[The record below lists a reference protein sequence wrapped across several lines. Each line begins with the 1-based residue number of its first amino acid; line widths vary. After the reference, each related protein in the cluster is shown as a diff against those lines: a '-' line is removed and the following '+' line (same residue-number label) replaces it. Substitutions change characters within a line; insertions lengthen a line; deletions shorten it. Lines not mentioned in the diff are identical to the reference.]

1 MSRHRRHPSEATS
14 RAVERSAGELATL
27 ASQRMD
33 EHLRWYREL
42 SAEERSQ
49 VGLVAQAGISQFIAW
64 FHQEESHPPSAISI
78 FANAPQELTR
88 SVSLRQTLDLVRTV
102 VDVVESR
109 VESLAG
115 PGDEQLLRESVLRFS
130 REIAFAA
137 AEVYAGAAE
146 ARGAWD
152 ARLEALVVDGV
163 LRGEADE
170 SMQSRAS
177 ALGWG
182 EVADVTFVVGTTP
195 SVAGGAVPAVDDLR
209 RSVRQHG
216 VEALAIVQRSRLI
229 AILGSTRDALRV
241 VEAVADC
248 FGPGPVVLGPTV
260 PHLFAAGRS
269 ARAALSG
276 LSAAAAWPEAPRVV
290 ESDALLAE
298 RALAGDQPASRT
310 LVDRVHRPL
319 AAASHAAL
327 LTTATA
333 YLESGGALE
342 ATARTLFVH
351 PNTVRYRLGRI
362 CDATGY
368 DLTVPREAWT
378 VRIALAL
385 GRLAAARSSTP
396 GAGVS
401 RGSAGTGGGAGAAG
415 GAGAGG
421 GAGRSGSSLDPV
433 DRSRTRRGKGAPT
446 ADVLLEETSKLSP
459 ATS

>member
-1 MSRHRRHPSEATS
+1 MTPSSRQRASASTTL
-14 RAVERSAGELATL
+14 AVERSAGELSTL
-27 ASQRMD
+27 AVRRM
-33 EHLRWYREL
+33 EENLLWYRNL

-64 FHQEESHPPSAISI
+64 IRQDDQSPSAISI

-88 SVSLRQTLDLVRTV
+88 TVSLRHTLDLVRTV

-109 VESLAG
+109 APSLAG

-152 ARLEALVVDGV
+152 ARLEALVVDAV
-163 LRGEADE
+163 LRGEADD

-182 EVADVTFVVGTTP
+182 EVSHVTFVVGSTP
-195 SVAGGAVPAVDDLR
+195 AGPGSTVPAIDELR
-209 RSVRQHG
+209 RAARQHG

-229 AILGSTRDALRV
+229 AIIGGTREVLDV
-241 VEAVADC
+241 VNGVADS
-248 FGPGPVVLGPTV
+248 FGPGPIVVGPTV

-276 LSAAAAWPEAPRVV
+276 LSAAPAWPDAPRIV
-290 ESDALLAE
+290 ESEALLPE
-298 RALAGDQPASRT
+298 RALAGDQPARRI

-319 AAASHAAL
+319 TTAAHAAL
-327 LTTATA
+327 LQTATT
-333 YLESGGALE
+333 YLETGGSLE

-351 PNTVRYRLGRI
+351 ANTVRYRLGRI
-362 CDATGY
+362 SDLTGY
-368 DLTVPREAWT
+368 DLATPREAWV

-385 GRLAAARSSTP
+385 GRLVGEGRSNGSVSPPQSARTRSTLGSKVEPYAVPPGRQPDLVPRSLLEDSSK
-396 GAGVS
+396 GSGVS
-401 RGSAGTGGGAGAAG
+401 S
-415 GAGAGG
+415 
-421 GAGRSGSSLDPV
+421 
-433 DRSRTRRGKGAPT
+433 
-446 ADVLLEETSKLSP
+446 
-459 ATS
+459 

>member
-1 MSRHRRHPSEATS
+1 MSGRRQHPSEATS

-27 ASQRMD
+27 ASQRME
-33 EHLRWYREL
+33 EHLRWYRDL

-109 VESLAG
+109 VEGLAA

-152 ARLEALVVDGV
+152 ARLEALVVDAV
-163 LRGEADE
+163 LRGEADD

-182 EVADVTFVVGTTP
+182 ELADVTFVVGSTP
-195 SVAGGAVPAVDDLR
+195 TATGGAVPAVDDLR
-209 RSVRQHG
+209 RAVRQHG

-229 AILGSTRDALRV
+229 AILGGTREAPRI

-248 FGPGPVVLGPTV
+248 FGPGPIVLGPTV

-276 LSAAAAWPEAPRVV
+276 LAAAPAWPDAPRVL
-290 ESDALLAE
+290 ESDAVLPE
-298 RALAGDQPASRT
+298 RALAGDPPARRI
-310 LVDRVHRPL
+310 LVDRIHRPL
-319 AAASHAAL
+319 AGGGHAPL
-327 LTTATA
+327 LQTATA
-333 YLESGGALE
+333 YLESGGSLE
-342 ATARTLFVH
+342 ATARVLFIH

-362 CDATGY
+362 SDVTGY
-368 DLTVPREAWT
+368 DLTTPREAWA

-385 GRLAAARSSTP
+385 GRLAATP
-396 GAGVS
+396 
-401 RGSAGTGGGAGAAG
+401 TGPATAASPAG
-415 GAGAGG
+415 GAGSSGDAGP
-421 GAGRSGSSLDPV
+421 GALSRTPRLRPRTT
-433 DRSRTRRGKGAPT
+433 DRSP
-446 ADVLLEETSKLSP
+446 LEETSKLSP
-459 ATS
+459 TTS

>member
-1 MSRHRRHPSEATS
+1 MSTRSRQHPSEATS

-27 ASQRMD
+27 ASRRME
-33 EHLRWYREL
+33 EHLRWYQEL

-64 FHQEESHPPSAISI
+64 FHQEESHAPSAISI
-78 FANAPQELTR
+78 FANAPRELTR
-88 SVSLRQTLDLVRTV
+88 TVSLRHTLDLVRTV

-152 ARLEALVVDGV
+152 ARLEALVVDAV

-182 EVADVTFVVGTTP
+182 EVAHVTFVVGSTPTTQ
-195 SVAGGAVPAVDDLR
+195 GGAVPAVDDLR

-229 AILGSTRDALRV
+229 AILGGTREATRV
-241 VEAVADC
+241 VELVADC
-248 FGPGPVVLGPTV
+248 FGPGPVVVGPTV

-276 LSAAAAWPEAPRVV
+276 LSAAAAWPGAPRVL
-290 ESDALLAE
+290 ESEALLPE
-298 RALAGDQPASRT
+298 RALAGDAPARRI
-310 LVDRVHRPL
+310 LVDRIHRPL
-319 AAASHAAL
+319 AASGHAPL
-327 LTTATA
+327 LDTATA
-333 YLESGGALE
+333 YLESGGSLE
-342 ATARTLFVH
+342 ASARALFVH

-362 CDATGY
+362 SDVTGY
-368 DLTVPREAWT
+368 DLSTPREAWA

-385 GRLAAARSSTP
+385 GRLSAAPTTTAAAGMPSTTSSVAEPTRP
-396 GAGVS
+396 LLG
-401 RGSAGTGGGAGAAG
+401 RP
-415 GAGAGG
+415 
-421 GAGRSGSSLDPV
+421 GRSEP
-433 DRSRTRRGKGAPT
+433 P
-446 ADVLLEETSKLSP
+446 LLEESSKLSST
-459 ATS
+459 TS

>member
-1 MSRHRRHPSEATS
+1 MSGPRQHPSEATS
-14 RAVERSAGELATL
+14 RAVERSSGELSTL
-27 ASQRMD
+27 ASQRME
-33 EHLRWYREL
+33 EHLGWYRDL

-152 ARLEALVVDGV
+152 ARLEALVVDAV
-163 LRGEADE
+163 LRGEADD

-182 EVADVTFVVGTTP
+182 DVADVTFVVGSTP
-195 SVAGGAVPAVDDLR
+195 AVPVGAVPAVDDLR

-229 AILGSTRDALRV
+229 AILGGTREAARV
-241 VEAVADC
+241 VESVAGC
-248 FGPGPVVLGPTV
+248 FGPGPIVLGPTV

-276 LSAAAAWPEAPRVV
+276 LAAAGAWPDAPRVF
-290 ESDALLAE
+290 ESDVVLPE
-298 RALAGDQPASRT
+298 RALAGDPPARRI
-310 LVDRVHRPL
+310 LVDRIHRPL
-319 AAASHAAL
+319 ARASHAPL
-327 LTTATA
+327 LQTATA
-333 YLESGGALE
+333 YLETGGSLE
-342 ATARTLFVH
+342 ASARALFVH

-362 CDATGY
+362 SDVTGY
-368 DLTVPREAWT
+368 DLTSPREAWT

-385 GRLAAARSSTP
+385 GRLAATPAPSRPAPSTAP
-396 GAGVS
+396 
-401 RGSAGTGGGAGAAG
+401 
-415 GAGAGG
+415 
-421 GAGRSGSSLDPV
+421 
-433 DRSRTRRGKGAPT
+433 PT
-446 ADVLLEETSKLSP
+446 ATPTAVGSTATASLLLEETSKVSS

>member
-1 MSRHRRHPSEATS
+1 MSDDRQHPSEATS

-27 ASQRMD
+27 ASQRME

-64 FHQEESHPPSAISI
+64 FHQEEGHEPSAISI

-182 EVADVTFVVGTTP
+182 DVADVTFVVGSTP
-195 SVAGGAVPAVDDLR
+195 ALAGGAVPAVDDLR

-229 AILGSTRDALRV
+229 AILGGTRDALRV
-241 VEAVADC
+241 VEAVAEC
-248 FGPGPVVLGPTV
+248 FGPGPIVLGPTV

-276 LSAAAAWPEAPRVV
+276 LSAAAAWPEVPRVV

-298 RALAGDQPASRT
+298 RALAGDQQARRV

-319 AAASHAAL
+319 AGAAHTAL

-342 ATARTLFVH
+342 ATARSLFVH

-378 VRIALAL
+378 VRLALAL
-385 GRLAAARSSTP
+385 GRLAAADTGPPAP
-396 GAGVS
+396 G
-401 RGSAGTGGGAGAAG
+401 T
-415 GAGAGG
+415 
-421 GAGRSGSSLDPV
+421 
-433 DRSRTRRGKGAPT
+433 APT
-446 ADVLLEETSKLSP
+446 AARAGIPARAATRTTTTSSNAPLEETSKLSR

>member
-1 MSRHRRHPSEATS
+1 MSDAARQHPSEATS
-14 RAVERSAGELATL
+14 RAVERSAGDLATL
-27 ASQRMD
+27 ASQRM
-33 EHLRWYREL
+33 EEKLRWYRDL

-64 FHQEESHPPSAISI
+64 FHHQESHSPSAISI
-78 FANAPQELTR
+78 FGNAPQELTR

-152 ARLEALVVDGV
+152 ARLEALVVDAV
-163 LRGEADE
+163 LRGEADD

-182 EVADVTFVVGTTP
+182 DVADVTFVVGSTPTT
-195 SVAGGAVPAVDDLR
+195 ARAGAVPAVDDLR

-229 AILGSTRDALRV
+229 AILGGTRAAVEV
-241 VEAVADC
+241 VEQVAGC
-248 FGPGPVVLGPTV
+248 FGPGPVVVGPTV

-276 LSAAAAWPEAPRVV
+276 LAAAAAWPDAPRVL
-290 ESDALLAE
+290 ESDAVLPE
-298 RALAGDQPASRT
+298 RALAGDSPARRV
-310 LVDRVHRPL
+310 LVDRIHRPL
-319 AAASHAAL
+319 SAPGHVSL
-327 LTTATA
+327 LETATA
-333 YLESGGALE
+333 YLELGGSLE
-342 ATARTLFVH
+342 ASARALFVH

-362 CDATGY
+362 ADVTGY
-368 DLTVPREAWT
+368 DLTTPREAWA

-385 GRLAAARSSTP
+385 GRLAAAP
-396 GAGVS
+396 GS
-401 RGSAGTGGGAGAAG
+401 RPPARGGQAQ
-415 GAGAGG
+415 
-421 GAGRSGSSLDPV
+421 
-433 DRSRTRRGKGAPT
+433 
-446 ADVLLEETSKLSP
+446 LEETSKVSP

>member
-1 MSRHRRHPSEATS
+1 VSGRRQHPSEATS

-27 ASQRMD
+27 ASQRME
-33 EHLRWYREL
+33 EHLRWYRDL

-109 VESLAG
+109 VEGLAA

-152 ARLEALVVDGV
+152 ARLEALVVDAV
-163 LRGEADE
+163 LRGEADD

-182 EVADVTFVVGTTP
+182 ELADVTFVVGSTP
-195 SVAGGAVPAVDDLR
+195 TATGGAVPAVDDLR
-209 RSVRQHG
+209 RAVRQHG

-229 AILGSTRDALRV
+229 AILGGTREAPRI

-248 FGPGPVVLGPTV
+248 FGPGPIVLGPTV

-276 LSAAAAWPEAPRVV
+276 LAAAPAWPDAPRVL
-290 ESDALLAE
+290 ESDAVLPE
-298 RALAGDQPASRT
+298 RALAGDPPARRI
-310 LVDRVHRPL
+310 LVDRIHRPL
-319 AAASHAAL
+319 AGGGHAPL
-327 LTTATA
+327 LQTATA
-333 YLESGGALE
+333 YLESGGSLE
-342 ATARTLFVH
+342 ATARVLFIH

-362 CDATGY
+362 SDVTGY
-368 DLTVPREAWT
+368 DLTTPREAWA

-385 GRLAAARSSTP
+385 GRLAATPTGPATAASS
-396 GAGVS
+396 
-401 RGSAGTGGGAGAAG
+401 AG
-415 GAGAGG
+415 GAGSSGDGG
-421 GAGRSGSSLDPV
+421 PGAPSRTPRLRPRTT
-433 DRSRTRRGKGAPT
+433 DRSP
-446 ADVLLEETSKLSP
+446 LEETSKLSP
-459 ATS
+459 TTS

>member
-1 MSRHRRHPSEATS
+1 MSPPSRQHASASTML
-14 RAVERSAGELATL
+14 AVERSAGELSTL
-27 ASQRMD
+27 AVRRMEENLD
-33 EHLRWYREL
+33 WYRRL

-64 FHQEESHPPSAISI
+64 FRQDDQSPSAISI

-88 SVSLRQTLDLVRTV
+88 TVSLRHTLDLVRTV

-152 ARLEALVVDGV
+152 ARLEALVVDAV
-163 LRGEADE
+163 LRGEADD

-182 EVADVTFVVGTTP
+182 EVSHVTFVVGSTP
-195 SVAGGAVPAVDDLR
+195 GGRGSTVPAIDELR
-209 RSVRQHG
+209 RAVREHG

-229 AILGSTRDALRV
+229 AIIGGTREPLRV
-241 VEAVADC
+241 VTAVADA
-248 FGPGPVVLGPTV
+248 FGPGPIVVGPTV

-276 LSAAAAWPEAPRVV
+276 LSAAPAWPDAPRIV
-290 ESDALLAE
+290 ESEALLPE
-298 RALAGDQPASRT
+298 RALAGDQPARRI

-319 AAASHAAL
+319 SAAAQAPL
-327 LTTATA
+327 LQTATA
-333 YLESGGALE
+333 YLETGGSLE
-342 ATARTLFVH
+342 ATARALFVH
-351 PNTVRYRLGRI
+351 ANTVRYRLGRI
-362 CDATGY
+362 SDLTGY
-368 DLTVPREAWT
+368 DLATPREAWV

-385 GRLAAARSSTP
+385 GRLSGEGRTPAALAPPTNDRVRSTLGSKVQPYAVPP
-396 GAGVS
+396 GRQPDLVP
-401 RGSAGTGGGAGAAG
+401 RGRLEDS
-415 GAGAGG
+415 
-421 GAGRSGSSLDPV
+421 SKGSS
-433 DRSRTRRGKGAPT
+433 G
-446 ADVLLEETSKLSP
+446 TS
-459 ATS
+459 

>member
-1 MSRHRRHPSEATS
+1 MSGPRQHPSEATS
-14 RAVERSAGELATL
+14 RAVERSAGELSTL
-27 ASQRMD
+27 ASQRME
-33 EHLRWYREL
+33 EHLGWYRDL

-152 ARLEALVVDGV
+152 ARLEALVVDAV
-163 LRGEADE
+163 LRGEADD

-182 EVADVTFVVGTTP
+182 DVADVTFVVGSTP
-195 SVAGGAVPAVDDLR
+195 AVAGA
-209 RSVRQHG
+209 
-216 VEALAIVQRSRLI
+216 RSRPWTTS
-229 AILGSTRDALRV
+229 AGPSASTASKRWRSCNGRASSRSSAARV
-241 VEAVADC
+241 RRRASSSAVADC
-248 FGPGPVVLGPTV
+248 FGPGPIVLGPTV

-276 LSAAAAWPEAPRVV
+276 LAAAAAWPDAPRVL
-290 ESDALLAE
+290 ESDVVLPE
-298 RALAGDQPASRT
+298 RALAGDPPARRI
-310 LVDRVHRPL
+310 LVDRIHRPL
-319 AAASHAAL
+319 SARGSRAAARRRRRPTSRPAAR
-327 LTTATA
+327 
-333 YLESGGALE
+333 SRRR
-342 ATARTLFVH
+342 ARALFVH
-351 PNTVRYRLGRI
+351 PNTVRYRLGTHLRRHGLRPH
-362 CDATGY
+362 DTARG
-368 DLTVPREAWT
+368 
-378 VRIALAL
+378 L
-385 GRLAAARSSTP
+385 GRAHRPGPRVASPTTPAPGARPRRPPRLSCAAA
-396 GAGVS
+396 GA
-401 RGSAGTGGGAGAAG
+401 
-415 GAGAGG
+415 
-421 GAGRSGSSLDPV
+421 
-433 DRSRTRRGKGAPT
+433 RRGPSRLAPGPAAT
-446 ADVLLEETSKLSP
+446 TSLLLEETSKVSS

>member
-1 MSRHRRHPSEATS
+1 MSGPRQHPSEATS
-14 RAVERSAGELATL
+14 RAVERSAGELSTL
-27 ASQRMD
+27 ASQRME
-33 EHLRWYREL
+33 EHLRWYRDL

-109 VESLAG
+109 VEGLAA

-152 ARLEALVVDGV
+152 ARLEALVVDAV
-163 LRGEADE
+163 LRGEADD

-182 EVADVTFVVGTTP
+182 ELADVTFVVGSTP
-195 SVAGGAVPAVDDLR
+195 TASGGAVPAVDDLR
-209 RSVRQHG
+209 RAVRQRG

-229 AILGSTRDALRV
+229 AILGGTREAPQV
-241 VEAVADC
+241 VEAVADR
-248 FGPGPVVLGPTV
+248 FGPGPIVLGPTV

-276 LSAAAAWPEAPRVV
+276 LAAAPAWPDAPRVL
-290 ESDALLAE
+290 ESDAVLPE
-298 RALAGDQPASRT
+298 RALAGDPPARRI
-310 LVDRVHRPL
+310 LVDRIHRPL
-319 AAASHAAL
+319 SAAGHAPL
-327 LTTATA
+327 LQTATA
-333 YLESGGALE
+333 YLEHGGSLE
-342 ATARTLFVH
+342 ATARVLFVH

-362 CDATGY
+362 SDVTGY
-368 DLTVPREAWT
+368 DLTTPREGWA

-385 GRLAAARSSTP
+385 GRLAATP
-396 GAGVS
+396 GSAAAGPAGSSGPVVV
-401 RGSAGTGGGAGAAG
+401 GAHDSAGDGGATETS
-415 GAGAGG
+415 
-421 GAGRSGSSLDPV
+421 RVPRLRPRTT
-433 DRSRTRRGKGAPT
+433 DRSP
-446 ADVLLEETSKLSP
+446 LEETSKLSP
-459 ATS
+459 TTS